1 MCYLNTYCKVHFV
14 RIPVGKESR
23 NMKEKEQLNLNRM
36 IPKAG
41 AAIVTVTVFLFAV
54 FLIINFSMGSYFVCL
69 ILPIGFI
76 MMTAGLYNECE
87 GDRKVAAN
95 IGLILAAVYAAFIM
109 LVYFSQLTTVK
120 NEQLNEQAA
129 KLLEFG
135 KFGLIFNYDLLGYG
149 VMALSTF
156 FTGLSMKPDNKTD
169 KWLKALLMI
178 HGVFFFSCTFM
189 PITGMFAKISSGG
202 DGIGGRLALVAW
214 CVYFLPVGILSFL
227 HFRKR

>member
-1 MCYLNTYCKVHFV
+1 MNK
-14 RIPVGKESR
+14 
-23 NMKEKEQLNLNRM
+23 M
-36 IPKAG
+36 ISKAG
-41 AAIVTVTVFLFAV
+41 SLIVTVTVFLFAV

-76 MMTAGLYNECE
+76 MMTAGLHNECE
-87 GDRKVAAN
+87 DDRKVASN
-95 IGLILAAVYAAFIM
+95 IGLILAAVYATFIM

-129 KLLEFG
+129 NLLEFG

-156 FTGLSMKPDNKTD
+156 FTGLSMQPNNKTD

-178 HGVFFFSCTFM
+178 HGLFFFSCTFM
-189 PITGMFAKISSGG
+189 PITGMFAKMSSGG

-227 HFRKR
+227 HFKNLNKMVAL

>member
-1 MCYLNTYCKVHFV
+1 M
-14 RIPVGKESR
+14 E
-23 NMKEKEQLNLNRM
+23 EKEQMNLNRM

-54 FLIINFSMGSYFVCL
+54 FEIINFSMGSFFVCL

-76 MMTAGLYNECE
+76 MMTAGLHNECE
-87 GDRKVAAN
+87 SDCKVAAN
-95 IGLILAAVYAAFIM
+95 IGLILAAVYGTIIM

-129 KLLEFG
+129 NLLEFG
-135 KFGLIFNYDLLGYG
+135 KMGLIFNYDLLGYG
-149 VMALSTF
+149 VRALSTF
-156 FTGLSMKPDNKTD
+156 FTGLSMKPKNKTD
-169 KWLKALLMI
+169 KWLRALLMI
-178 HGVFFFSCTFM
+178 HGVFYISCTFM
-189 PITGMFAKISSGG
+189 PITGMFARMSSGG

-227 HFRKR
+227 HFHFRKR

>member
-1 MCYLNTYCKVHFV
+1 MDLNKMISKV
-14 RIPVGKESR
+14 GS
-23 NMKEKEQLNLNRM
+23 
-36 IPKAG
+36 
-41 AAIVTVTVFLFAV
+41 AIVTVTVFLFAV
-54 FLIINFSMGSYFVCL
+54 FLIINYSTGYYFVCL

-76 MMTAGLYNECE
+76 MMIAGLHNECE

-95 IGLILAAVYAAFIM
+95 IGLILAAVYATFIM
-109 LVYFSQLTTVK
+109 LVYFAQLTTVK

-129 KLLEFG
+129 NLLEFG

-156 FTGLSMKPDNKTD
+156 FTGFSMKPKNKTD
-169 KWLKALLMI
+169 KWLRALLMI
-178 HGVFFFSCTFM
+178 HGVFYFSCTFM
-189 PITGMFAKISSGG
+189 PITGMFTKMSSGG